1 LLASLEHSLF
11 GYSRR
16 TWPSIA
22 GLHRVLRWSSA
33 SANSFADFGGGI
45 LSFGFIPQGRAFAV
59 VADVLRYDDEHFGFS
74 DTADVDCGLFAAGEQ
89 HQSSGEQVRHA
100 A

>member
-1 LLASLEHSLF
+1 
-11 GYSRR
+11 
-16 TWPSIA
+16 
-22 GLHRVLRWSSA
+22 
-33 SANSFADFGGGI
+33 
-45 LSFGFIPQGRAFAV
+45 

-74 DTADVDCGLFAAGEQ
+74 DTADVDCGVFAAGKQ